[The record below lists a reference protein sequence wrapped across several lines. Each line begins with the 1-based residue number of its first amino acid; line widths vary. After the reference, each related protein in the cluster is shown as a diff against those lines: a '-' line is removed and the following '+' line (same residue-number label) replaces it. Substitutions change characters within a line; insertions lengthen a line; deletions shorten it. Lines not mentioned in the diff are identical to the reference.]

1 MGMGSK
7 AILTKT
13 LFKAASKRLKSG
25 GHKRGAFEGATF
37 VATIGAFKGFFMAA
51 TFKALLL
58 T

>member
-13 LFKAASKRLKSG
+13 LFKAALKRLKSG
-25 GHKRGAFEGATF
+25 GHKMATLWLYY
-37 VATIGAFKGFFMAA
+37 FKDFMAA